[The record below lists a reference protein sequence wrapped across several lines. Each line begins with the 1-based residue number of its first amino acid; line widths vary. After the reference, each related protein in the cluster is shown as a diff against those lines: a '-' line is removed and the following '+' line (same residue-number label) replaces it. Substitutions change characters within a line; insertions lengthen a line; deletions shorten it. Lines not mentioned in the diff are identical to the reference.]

1 MYCAIYWRK
10 KLGGKIR
17 FNLLKGSN
25 SNAEAK
31 EKFKDL
37 NYVQDNLVVTKL

>member
-1 MYCAIYWRK
+1 MQFI
-10 KLGGKIR
+10 GGKNWGEKKR
-17 FNLLKGSN
+17 FNLLKENN
-25 SNAEAK
+25 SNAEAQ

>member
-1 MYCAIYWRK
+1 MQCI
-10 KLGGKIR
+10 GGKKWGGGEPR
-17 FNLLKGSN
+17 FNLLKESN